1 MSNVNILITG
11 ASGLI
16 GRNLISGIHQM
27 RPSWHV
33 TGLVRS
39 LERARRVLPE
49 GDWLTLVEAD
59 VNLPL
64 CVDGR
69 IDYMI
74 HGAGVTGSR
83 QFVDEPV
90 DTIFT
95 AVNGTRNMLEL
106 ARQKQVKSFVFLSTM
121 EVYGTPATDEKISE
135 TAPSSVDTMQ
145 KRSSYPESKR
155 LCETMCSA
163 YHAQYGVPAKVV
175 RLTQTIGSGVAYDDG
190 RVFAE
195 FARCVVEK
203 RNIVLRTD
211 GQTRRS
217 YLSAADAVNAI
228 MTVLLHGA
236 DGEAYNAANEK
247 TYCSILE
254 MAELVAGRFGEG
266 QIQVEVRNEGSGTQY
281 GYAPRLSMNLDT
293 AKLRNLG
300 WEPSESLEQ
309 MYSQLIRYMKVLR
322 KQ

>member
-59 VNLPL
+59 VNLHL